1 MREALARK
9 RFLWRMRRE
18 VKPHLFKRFGEG
30 SIICPPAVIRS
41 HHRISLGD
49 NVFIHDRVWLSVVEE
64 HLGQRF
70 EPELTIGDRTNLGR
84 DNYIA
89 CVGKVE
95 IGNDVLGGVR
105 VLIADTYHEYSDPHT
120 AIAYQPMADPEPV
133 KICDGV
139 LLNVNV
145 AILPG
150 VTVGERSYIG
160 AGAVVTK
167 DVPPN
172 SVVVGNPARVIRR
185 YDHDREQWVGADE
198 LVGH

>member
-1 MREALARK
+1 
-9 RFLWRMRRE
+9 MRRQ
-18 VKPHLFKRFGEG
+18 VKPDRFAAFGNN
-30 SIICPPAVIRS
+30 SVIVPPAVIVN
-41 HHRISLGD
+41 HHRISIGD
-49 NVFIHDRVWLSVVEE
+49 DVMINDRVWMSVVE
-64 HLGQRF
+64 HYRGQDF
-70 EPELTIGDRTNLGR
+70 EPSLTIGDRTKLGR

-89 CVGKVE
+89 CVGRVE

-105 VLIADTYHEYSDPHT
+105 VLIADTYHEYQDPDT
-120 AIAYQPMADPEPV
+120 AIAYQPMAEPQPV
-133 KICDGV
+133 RIGDGV

-160 AGAVVTK
+160 AGAVVTR

-185 YDHDREQWVGADE
+185 YDHERSEWVDADQ